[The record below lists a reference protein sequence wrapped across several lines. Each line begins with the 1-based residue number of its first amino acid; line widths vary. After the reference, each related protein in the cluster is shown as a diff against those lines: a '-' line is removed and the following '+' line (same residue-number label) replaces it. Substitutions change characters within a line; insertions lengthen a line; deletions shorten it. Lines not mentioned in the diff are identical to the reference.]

1 MERSLT
7 HIALFAALIA
17 VLGLVPKIDLAS
29 GVPITAQSLGVML
42 CGTVLGARRG
52 ALAVGLFLLVTLAG
66 LPLLS
71 GGRGGLGVLASPTVG
86 YLIGFPI
93 AAFVAGLVTR
103 RLRAPV
109 GIAAAIGAALGGIV
123 VLNALGIVGMSLM
136 LDKTLAEAALLAAPF
151 LIGDSLKAVLAGLVT
166 QAIAKARPR
175 RCCHAPDRATTSAD
189 PKPPAAAIAARP
201 NLSRSP

>member
-1 MERSLT
+1 MERTLT

-93 AAFVAGLVTR
+93 AAFVAGLVTSH
-103 RLRAPV
+103 LRAPV
-109 GIAAAIGAALGGIV
+109 GIAAAIGAALGGIL
-123 VLNALGIVGMSLM
+123 VLTAMGIVGMSVM
-136 LDKTLAEAALLAAPF
+136 LDKTLAEAALLAAPY
-151 LIGDSLKAVLAGLVT
+151 LVGDSLKAVLAGLVT
-166 QAIAKARPR
+166 QAIAKARPE
-175 RCCHAPDRATTSAD
+175 AL
-189 PKPPAAAIAARP
+189 
-201 NLSRSP
+201 LSRA